1 MRKQMSAFLG
11 LLVLV
16 SALVGTA
23 PSNAT
28 NEPATALAAAAA
40 GLYQPDAWI
49 SLCGLSDGCTIN
61 PPPHPWKGKDIYNT
75 TGAKQLIAVK
85 MEDGEG
91 VRFWI
96 TIESD
101 GTEGDTFTIEGC
113 TGTKRFRVNKVQ
125 IGFHKR
131 PQAGTVKITDE
142 FKAGTATFPFPQ
154 GAGNKVELTLNIIAP
169 TTAEGVTY
177 ECPVTIHSTGDPGAT
192 DTLIAKMTTY

>member
-1 MRKQMSAFLG
+1 MRERLSVVLG
-11 LLVLV
+11 MLVLV
-16 SALVGTA
+16 GALSIAA
-23 PSNAT
+23 PSTAT
-28 NEPATALAAAAA
+28 NRSSAPV
-40 GLYQPDAWI
+40 GPYQPDAWI

-61 PPPHPWKGKDIYNT
+61 PPPNPWKGKDLYNT

-101 GTEGDTFTIEGC
+101 GTESDTYTIEGC
-113 TGTKRFRVNKVQ
+113 KGTKRFRINKVQ

-131 PQAGTVKITDE
+131 PQAGTIKITDE
-142 FKAGTATFPFPQ
+142 FKAGTASFDFPA
-154 GAGNKVELTLNIIAP
+154 GAGNKVELTLNIVAP

-177 ECPVTIHSTGDPGAT
+177 ECPITIHSTGDPGAT
-192 DTLIAKMTTY
+192 DTLVARMTTY